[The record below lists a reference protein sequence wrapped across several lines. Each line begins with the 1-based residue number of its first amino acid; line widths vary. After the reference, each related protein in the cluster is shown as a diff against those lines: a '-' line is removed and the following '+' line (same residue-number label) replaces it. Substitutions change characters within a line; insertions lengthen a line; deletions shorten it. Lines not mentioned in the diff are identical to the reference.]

1 MTPVSYT
8 HLDVYKRQILACGA
22 KPLNVFSDKLG
33 DIPEVQVIGDAVKV
47 SKIIHAVEEATRYA
61 LYV

>member
-1 MTPVSYT
+1 M
-8 HLDVYKRQILACGA
+8 ILACGA

-47 SKIIHAVEEATRYA
+47 SKIIDAVEEATRYA